1 MNSSQRVFI
10 ACDDLFFRVN
20 LEARVRSVNLEPVG
34 VDTLEAVNAALAAGA
49 PRAAFV
55 DLHLRGDQAVP
66 IVERL
71 SNAKPGMP
79 IICFG
84 SHVDQDLLD
93 RARRAGGVALPR
105 SRFVREFPSLLG
117 KLGVGTLT
125 TSLQDPAAPVRPER
139 PE

>member
-1 MNSSQRVFI
+1 MTATQRVFI

-34 VDTLEAVNAALAAGA
+34 VDTLEAVNAALSAGA

-79 IICFG
+79 VICFG

-105 SRFVREFPSLLG
+105 SRFVREFPSLLA

-125 TSLQDPAAPVRPER
+125 TSLQDPSAPVRPEK

>member
-1 MNSSQRVFI
+1 VTATQRVFI

-34 VDTLEAVNAALAAGA
+34 VDTLEAVNAALSAGA

-79 IICFG
+79 VICFG

-105 SRFVREFPSLLG
+105 SRFVREFPSLLA

-125 TSLQDPAAPVRPER
+125 TSLQDPSAPVRPEK

>member
-1 MNSSQRVFI
+1 MTASQRVFI

-34 VDTLEAVNAALAAGA
+34 VDTLEAVNEALKAGA

-55 DLHLRGDQAVP
+55 DLHLHGEEAVP

-84 SHVDQDLLD
+84 SHVDQELLD

-105 SRFVREFPSLLG
+105 SRFVREFPSLLA
-117 KLGVGTLT
+117 KLGVGTLA
-125 TSLQDPAAPVRPER
+125 TSLQEPPPPPWKKSE
-139 PE
+139 

>member
-1 MNSSQRVFI
+1 MSPSQRVFI

-34 VDTLEAVNAALAAGA
+34 VDTLEAVNAALPAGA

-105 SRFVREFPSLLG
+105 SRFVREFPTLLS
-117 KLGVGTLT
+117 KLGVGTLA
-125 TSLQDPAAPVRPER
+125 TSLQDPSPLPPEEK

>member
-1 MNSSQRVFI
+1 MTATQRVFI

-34 VDTLEAVNAALAAGA
+34 VDTLEAVNAALSAGA

-71 SNAKPGMP
+71 SNARPGMP
-79 IICFG
+79 VICFG

-105 SRFVREFPSLLG
+105 SRFVREFPSLLA

-125 TSLQDPAAPVRPER
+125 TSLQDPSAPVRPEK

>member
-1 MNSSQRVFI
+1 MTASQRVFI

-34 VDTLEAVNAALAAGA
+34 VDTLEAVNAALSAGA

-105 SRFVREFPSLLG
+105 SRFVREFPSLLA

-125 TSLQDPAAPVRPER
+125 TSLQDPAAPVRPEK